1 VEQDLDAFQETYS
14 INNVVVD
21 LREIQSLLSKIEDLI
36 KQTHVRDFSEEAFV
50 IETHSLCLSLKN
62 LSTKME
68 YNCFKLM
75 SNIESNRG
83 NVNDKQKAQFISR
96 DPCEN
101 KKYNDDE
108 LRYLVTCGP
117 NHEIL
122 SSYPQNLE
130 LTRKKRQYSFNPNWY
145 NDFPYLKY
153 SIKNDSVFCFCCRL
167 FGVGPGSAHAQDAWS
182 SKGVSSWSKMPGIR
196 MKIKEYLY
204 EIFFFHCRSKWKIGQ
219 TL

>member
-1 VEQDLDAFQETYS
+1 MEQDLDAFQETYS

-130 LTRKKRQYSFNPNWY
+130 LKRKKGNVHSILIGIMIFLIWNIV
-145 NDFPYLKY
+145 LKM
-153 SIKNDSVFCFCCRL
+153 ILFSVFAVDYLVLVLVVHMLKMRGHPKVCR
-167 FGVGPGSAHAQDAWS
+167 H
-182 SKGVSSWSKMPGIR
+182 
-196 MKIKEYLY
+196 
-204 EIFFFHCRSKWKIGQ
+204 GQ
-219 TL
+219 RCQVLE